1 MFPAQE
7 RSLSRAN
14 CSTRRKEAQDP
25 QKPQKVW
32 RYCFFLRLLRFF
44 AAIPDLILLN
54 NLQLL
59 FRTFFDWGRGQAD
72 QTQLRARQQLPT
84 HRFCRL

>member
-1 MFPAQE
+1 MAGHVETLQTRQRIGDAPAQD
-7 RSLSRAN
+7 
-14 CSTRRKEAQDP
+14 TRGRQPA
-25 QKPQKVW
+25 
-32 RYCFFLRLLRFF
+32 
-44 AAIPDLILLN
+44 LILLK

-59 FRTFFDWGRGQAD
+59 FWTFFDWGRGQAD

>member
-1 MFPAQE
+1 MTMSVGDSSVIFSTEKGFRRMYWA
-7 RSLSRAN
+7 RSSR
-14 CSTRRKEAQDP
+14 SSRGQLMRM
-25 QKPQKVW
+25 
-32 RYCFFLRLLRFF
+32 
-44 AAIPDLILLN
+44 ILLK

-59 FRTFFDWGRGQAD
+59 SRTFFDWGWGQAD

>member
-1 MFPAQE
+1 MFP
-7 RSLSRAN
+7 SRPF
-14 CSTRRKEAQDP
+14 D
-25 QKPQKVW
+25 
-32 RYCFFLRLLRFF
+32 FFYAPHNQ
-44 AAIPDLILLN
+44 AASNVMNMTSSILLN

-59 FRTFFDWGRGQAD
+59 FWTFFDWGRGQAD